1 LRLLWRLIKIA
12 AAAAHFDAMDCTRM
26 PMEPALIFN
35 TGLGLMFLLGLRHGF
50 DPDHI
55 AMIDAMAYR
64 AFGQRPLLAPW
75 TGTLFALGHGLA
87 VTAIAVGLGAWTTG
101 VALPALAQTVL
112 DWLPTTLLVLV
123 GAVNLHGLLRRRA
136 YTPRGWKSRFL
147 PRRLQTSSHPLAIFG
162 VGVLF
167 ALVFD
172 TATQAAAWGV
182 AAGSDPGS
190 GAAAGAHAGG
200 AMALLAGLAFT
211 LGMVIT
217 DTLDGHIVVRL
228 LRQASG
234 AASMAAHRRRIG
246 WVVVVMSFALA
257 AYDIAT
263 RWRPHVELGDLALT
277 IIGATLVGSALV
289 AYTVA
294 RRQADNR
301 IA

>member
-1 LRLLWRLIKIA
+1 
-12 AAAAHFDAMDCTRM
+12 
-26 PMEPALIFN
+26 MEPALLFN

-64 AFGQRPLLAPW
+64 AFGQRPRLAPW

-87 VTAIAVGLGAWTTG
+87 VTAIAVGLGAWTSG
-101 VALPALAQTVL
+101 VTLPAPVRIVL
-112 DWLPTTLLVLV
+112 DWLPTALLALV
-123 GAVNLHGLLRRRA
+123 GAVNLHGLLRRHA
-136 YTPRGWKSRFL
+136 YAPRGWKSRFL
-147 PRRLQTSSHPLAIFG
+147 PRRLQASSHPLAIFG

-182 AAGSDPGS
+182 AAGS
-190 GAAAGAHAGG
+190 GADAHAGG

-217 DTLDGHIVVRL
+217 DTVDGHIVVRL
-228 LRQASG
+228 LRQAAS
-234 AASMAAHRRRIG
+234 AAGMAAHRRRIG

-277 IIGATLVGSALV
+277 IIGATLAGSALV
-289 AYTVA
+289 AYTLA
-294 RRQADNR
+294 RRQAGRR